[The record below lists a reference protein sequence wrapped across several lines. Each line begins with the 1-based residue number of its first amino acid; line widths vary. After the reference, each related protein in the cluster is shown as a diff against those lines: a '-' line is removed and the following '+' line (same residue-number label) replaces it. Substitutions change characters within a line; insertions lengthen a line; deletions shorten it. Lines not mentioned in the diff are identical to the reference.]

1 MCSIGDVNQEYKV
14 LLNVYKGVGFRWG
27 RVGKLGQGGCERNIG
42 GRG

>member
-27 RVGKLGQGGCERNIG
+27 SGW
-42 GRG
+42 